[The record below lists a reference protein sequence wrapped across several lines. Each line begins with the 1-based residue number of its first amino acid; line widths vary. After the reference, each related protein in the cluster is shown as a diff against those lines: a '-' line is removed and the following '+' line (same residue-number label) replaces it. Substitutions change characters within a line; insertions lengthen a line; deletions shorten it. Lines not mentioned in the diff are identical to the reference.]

1 MNRVT
6 GSPCGGTWCGTVC
19 GFVSL
24 VAVSKVWKEWTRF
37 FFFKIVRA
45 DLSTDR
51 LNLYDC
57 FNLIRLMWLIMIV
70 RWIK

>member
-6 GSPCGGTWCGTVC
+6 GSPCGGTVC

-37 FFFKIVRA
+37 FFFFFEIVRA

-51 LNLYDC
+51 SNLYDC
-57 FNLIRLMWLIMIV
+57 FNLIRLMWLIMV

>member
-1 MNRVT
+1 MRNGLWLRFL
-6 GSPCGGTWCGTVC
+6 GCGIESV
-19 GFVSL
+19 
-24 VAVSKVWKEWTRF
+24 ERMDEI

-45 DLSTDR
+45 DLSTDG